1 MILRI
6 AACVGLALGLP
17 ILGGTLQLEFGFVS
31 SGGGGTGSGRYSIS
45 STIGEPLASSDPAS
59 GGDFSSRPGF
69 LSQVV
74 RWINAVP
81 VANQDIIERP
91 AGGEAHFLAADLLG
105 NDADGDWDP
114 LQLLSVDATTVQGG
128 ALYLDGPWIIY
139 VPLPTHGASAED
151 GFNYRVSDGI
161 SGPVTGSVVIRA
173 AGTSTSTASP
183 LQIRVLGGVP
193 ALLELRFQG
202 IAGRSYRLQ
211 RADSLAGPWVN
222 AGTSSAGING
232 VIRFTEPQ
240 GGGSSFFRILE
251 P

>member
-6 AACVGLALGLP
+6 AACLGLGLYA
-17 ILGGTLQLEFGFVS
+17 LGGTLQLEFGFVS
-31 SGGGGTGSGRYSIS
+31 SGGGGTGSERYSIN
-45 STIGEPLASSDPAS
+45 STIGEPLAGTDPSS
-59 GGDFSSRPGF
+59 GGEFSSRPGF
-69 LSQVV
+69 MSQVV

-81 VANQDIIERP
+81 VANADILERP

-114 LQLLSVDATTVQGG
+114 LQIVSVDATTLRGG

-139 VPLPTHGASAED
+139 VPSPTHGATAED
-151 GFNYRVSDGI
+151 GFNYRMSDGI
-161 SGPVTGSVVIRA
+161 SSPVTGSVVIRA
-173 AGTSTSTASP
+173 AGASTSTASP

-222 AGTSSAGING
+222 AGTANAGSNG

>member
-128 ALYLDGPWIIY
+128 GTLSRWPVDHLCAVADAWSVRRGWLQLSGERWHFRSGDWECGHPGRGYL
-139 VPLPTHGASAED
+139 HEHCESAPNP
-151 GFNYRVSDGI
+151 GVGWS
-161 SGPVTGSVVIRA
+161 
-173 AGTSTSTASP
+173 AGTSGASVSRHRWTI
-183 LQIRVLGGVP
+183 LSIATRRFLGG
-193 ALLELRFQG
+193 ALGECRYFQRRDQRG
-202 IAGRSYRLQ
+202 HPLHRTARGRVEFLQ
-211 RADSLAGPWVN
+211 NP
-222 AGTSSAGING
+222 
-232 VIRFTEPQ
+232 
-240 GGGSSFFRILE
+240 
-251 P
+251 

>member
-6 AACVGLALGLP
+6 AAFLGLGLQV
-17 ILGGTLQLEFGFVS
+17 LGGTLQLEFGFVS
-31 SGGGGTGSGRYSIS
+31 SGGGGSGSGRYSID
-45 STIGEPLASSDPAS
+45 STIGEPLAETEPAS
-59 GGDFSSRPGF
+59 GGDFASRPGF

-74 RWINAVP
+74 RWVNAVP
-81 VANQDIIERP
+81 VANEDIVERP
-91 AGGEAHFLAADLLG
+91 IGGEAHFLAADLLG

-114 LQLLSVDATTVQGG
+114 LQVVSVDASTVQGG
-128 ALYLDGPWIIY
+128 SLYLDGPWIIY
-139 VPLPTHGASAED
+139 VPLLTHGASAED

-161 SGPVTGSVVIRA
+161 SSPVTGSVVIRA
-173 AGTSTSTASP
+173 AGSSTSTASP

-202 IAGRSYRLQ
+202 IAGRSYQLQ

-222 AGTSSAGING
+222 AGTASAGANG

-240 GGGSSFFRILE
+240 GGESSFFRILE